1 MIYTNIDNLNIKVKT
16 SLYTKLGDNF
26 KNWIEENTI
35 KLYVGR
41 TKSEDLTSEILKKL
55 NVNFEPQC
63 FFFDSNNNKCYFLD
77 FLLLDK
83 NIALEVDGGY
93 HKLNKEYDKN
103 RDLFFKN
110 IGIKTIRIKNKDISY
125 DEIKNKIFNIKHKRS
140 NNDKQIKDAIKIN
153 DLIKKYNKKYK
164 CNSGFINVI

>member
-26 KNWIEENTI
+26 KNWIEKNTI
-35 KLYVGR
+35 KLYIGR

-63 FFFDSNNNKCYFLD
+63 FFFDSSNKKCYFLD

-93 HKLNKEYDKN
+93 HKLNKEYDKD
-103 RDLFFKN
+103 RDRFFKT
-110 IGIKTIRIKNKDISY
+110 IGIKTVRINNKDVSY
-125 DEIKNKIFNIKHKRS
+125 DTIKNKILNIKHKS
-140 NNDKQIKDAIKIN
+140 FDNNKQIKDAMKIN
-153 DLIKKYNKKYK
+153 DLIKRYNTKYK
-164 CNSGFINVI
+164 TNADFINII

>member
-26 KNWIEENTI
+26 KNWVEENTI
-35 KLYVGR
+35 KLYIGR
-41 TKSEDLTSEILKKL
+41 TKSENLTSEILKKL

-63 FFFDSNNNKCYFLD
+63 FFFDSSNNKCYFLD

-93 HKLNKEYDKN
+93 HKLNKEYDKD
-103 RDLFFKN
+103 RDKFFKN
-110 IGIKTIRIKNKDISY
+110 IGIKTVRINNKNVSY
-125 DEIKNKIFNIKHKRS
+125 DTIKNKILNIKHKS
-140 NNDKQIKDAIKIN
+140 YDNNKQIKDAMKINYMIKI
-153 DLIKKYNKKYK
+153 YNAKYK
-164 CNSGFINVI
+164 TNVDFINII